1 MKKVVIFNK
10 KKSFW
15 SDGPDLDLLNAQ
27 IQEMESDGWE
37 LVSVAANTNLMGGI
51 SSFTILIESPK
62 QKHIINKDRSRAFS
76 AT

>member
-27 IQEMESDGWE
+27 IQEMEIDGWE
-37 LVSVAANTNLMGGI
+37 LASVTANTNLMGGI

-62 QKHIINKDRSRAFS
+62 QKHITK
-76 AT
+76 T